1 MLSSLSFKSAIIKQS
16 FFYQRKLDELFPGF
30 DLGDSGEDL
39 EDMCYVPF
47 ILKLFLLVFVL
58 LLLLFLIIAFS
69 VGQIPKGWLQRNE
82 SMSFKVAH
90 IL

>member
-1 MLSSLSFKSAIIKQS
+1 MLSSLSFKSAVIKQS

-58 LLLLFLIIAFS
+58 LL
-69 VGQIPKGWLQRNE
+69 
-82 SMSFKVAH
+82 
-90 IL
+90 

>member
-1 MLSSLSFKSAIIKQS
+1 MLSSLSFKSAVIKQS
-16 FFYQRKLDELFPGF
+16 FFYQSKLDELFPGF

-58 LLLLFLIIAFS
+58 LL
-69 VGQIPKGWLQRNE
+69 
-82 SMSFKVAH
+82 
-90 IL
+90 

>member
-1 MLSSLSFKSAIIKQS
+1 MLSSLSFKSAVIKQS

-39 EDMCYVPF
+39 EDVCYVPF

-58 LLLLFLIIAFS
+58 LL
-69 VGQIPKGWLQRNE
+69 
-82 SMSFKVAH
+82 
-90 IL
+90 